1 MEKHLQNIYP
11 TYYNLLIAEDL
22 WQVFYQI
29 LLIIFLKEFVKLN
42 VNTDTMI
49 RNVKPVELN
58 VSIATVFLN
67 VQILR
72 NDLIECNCLFCNQNY
87 QQKFDEKLKEGFFNT

>member
-1 MEKHLQNIYP
+1 MEKYLQNIYP

-42 VNTDTMI
+42 VNTDMMI

-67 VQILR
+67 VQILKM
-72 NDLIECNCLFCNQNY
+72 I
-87 QQKFDEKLKEGFFNT
+87 